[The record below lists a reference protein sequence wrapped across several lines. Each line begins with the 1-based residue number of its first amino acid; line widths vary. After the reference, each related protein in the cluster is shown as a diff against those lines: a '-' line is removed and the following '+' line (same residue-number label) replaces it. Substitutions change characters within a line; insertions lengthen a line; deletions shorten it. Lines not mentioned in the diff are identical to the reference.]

1 VIRHILNTF
10 GTRVGSAIINLVIA
24 IVISRF
30 LGPAGKGEQGLILA
44 TITYIIVFLNL
55 MGGSAIVYLVP
66 RYAYSLIMLPSY
78 IWSIVFSASFYFVL
92 IFTNLVDSQ
101 FIIHICFLS
110 ALQAITSVNSTIL
123 IGKEKIKTANLIA
136 FIQPL
141 IIVISLAVFF
151 MFLGQQSIQSYIL
164 SLYISFGISFI
175 TSLFYVSK
183 YAGKFKLHP
192 LGGYLLV
199 VRELLR
205 FGVLNQL
212 AHVFQLIS
220 FRMSFYWL
228 EDLYST
234 SEVGIYSNGTSLAES
249 IWLVGRS
256 INLVQYARIAN
267 TNDLNYSRQL
277 TIMLSKAT
285 LIISIVLLGIMVL
298 LPPGFYVFIFGEGFG
313 EVTNVIRSLAPGILF
328 FNIALIVEHYFSG
341 IGKYHINTMASL
353 IGLIVAII
361 FFYYLIPL
369 YGITGAGIATSSSY
383 FFTAVFV
390 MVYFMRESQTSLI
403 NFMPGKSDMAYFLR
417 EIKLVINK
425 SK

>member
-1 VIRHILNTF
+1 VIRHIINTF
-10 GTRVGSAIINLVIA
+10 GTRVGSAVINLVIA

-66 RYAYSLIMLPSY
+66 RYAYSLIMLPAY
-78 IWSIVFSASFYFVL
+78 IWSVVFSATFYFVL
-92 IFTNLVDSQ
+92 IFTNLVDPQ

-136 FIQPL
+136 FLQPL
-141 IIVISLAVFF
+141 IIVISLVVFF
-151 MFLGQQSIQSYIL
+151 LFMNQQSIHSYIL
-164 SLYISFGISFI
+164 SLYISFGIAFI
-175 TSLFYVSK
+175 TSLVYLSK
-183 YAGKFKLHP
+183 YAGKFKLHH
-192 LGGYLLV
+192 LGGYFLV
-199 VRELLR
+199 VKDLLR

-267 TNDLNYSRQL
+267 TNDLDYSRQL
-277 TIMLSKAT
+277 TIMLTKAT

-298 LPPGFYVFIFGEGFG
+298 LPPEFYVFIFGEGFG

-341 IGKYHINTMASL
+341 IGKYHINTMASF
-353 IGLIVAII
+353 IGLIIAII
-361 FFYYLIPL
+361 FFYFLIPI
-369 YGITGAGIATSSSY
+369 YGIIGAGVATSVSY
-383 FFTAVFV
+383 LFTAVFV
-390 MVYFMRESQTSLI
+390 LVYFIKESQTGII
-403 NFMPGKSDMAYFLR
+403 NFLPVKSDMSYFFK
-417 EIKLVINK
+417 EIRDVLGKNR
-425 SK
+425 